1 MAEPPKFSDKTGH
14 LQPNLSEK
22 VKDSTIYHQFQR
34 PASPLPS
41 NASLKSDRS
50 MAEPPKF
57 SDKTDHLKPSLPEKV
72 EDCAVYHQFQRPAS
86 PLPSNASLKSDRSM
100 AEPPKFSDKT
110 DYLKPGIFSLPEKVE
125 DCAVYHQFQRP
136 ASPLPSNASLKS
148 DRSMAE
154 PPKFSDKTGHLQ
166 PKLTSCNLTDDFQ
179 LVIPERGE
187 RVKINS
193 GSILTVSCHLSP
205 GISAADMEITW
216 FGEMSCI
223 CTYKNRE
230 TTQGVGYEGRA
241 SLFIHDLKR
250 GNVSLRVADFRE
262 SDLGVYMC
270 RVSSKNETHQITINV
285 AEEELSKHHSDSDNQ
300 LEDDRMGTK
309 SKDSFQLVVPST
321 QEPEV
326 SLGSDLIIPCY
337 LSPEISAVD
346 MEISW
351 SSDTACVCLYKD
363 RHLTEGVL
371 FKDRYYQGTLHITV
385 IQMRNNVSES
395 DRERV
400 ILTDLK
406 RLRLPATGRSRD
418 LPESD
423 WQLPPAMTDDF
434 QLVIPERGER
444 VKINSGSILTV
455 SCHLSPALSAADMEI
470 TWFGE
475 MSCICTYKSREM
487 TQGVGYEG
495 RASLFIHDL
504 KRGNVS
510 LRVAEFRESDL
521 GVYMCRVTSNNETQ
535 QITVNVVEEDSFQ
548 LVVPSTQEPE
558 ASLGSDLIIPC
569 YLSPEISAV
578 DMEITWSNDTAC
590 VCLYKDKQV
599 TDGVLFKDRVRLFT
613 HKLREGNVS
622 LQLKNFRLSDI
633 GNYHC
638 QVISKDRSEKIT
650 IRVRINPGVQS
661 MSQSP
666 IFPEENEDKR
676 PRAPTSMSRHTSHHG
691 DSDRNDSRSVSENF
705 QLVIPQ
711 TAQEAKISVGSEIIV
726 PCHLS
731 PEICAIAMKI
741 KWFKET
747 DCVCIYKK
755 GQVIEGRSYKNRVNL
770 NTHVL
775 ERGDVSLHLNNFG
788 VSDVGD
794 YFCQVISKDT
804 TNQITVG
811 DDFQL
816 VILDRGERVKINS
829 GSTLTVSCRLSP
841 ALSAVDMEIT
851 WLGETSCI
859 CTYKSREMTQGVGYE
874 GRASLFIHD
883 LTRGNVALRVADF
896 RESDLGVYMCRVTSK
911 NQTQQ
916 ITVNVAEEELTPQD
930 MSSHLNSPDNSLP
943 EDNRT
948 GHDSK
953 KDFEL
958 VVPSTGP
965 EFSLGSDFIIPC
977 YLSPEKNAVDMEIS
991 WYKDTDCVYLYKDK
1005 QVIEGDLFKD
1015 RVSLI
1020 ARNLSKGNVS
1030 LQLKNFRLSD
1040 IGNYHCQVISK
1051 DRREKITVRDKFHL
1065 VFPQTSQ
1072 EAKTYMGSK
1081 FIVPCHLSCEICA
1094 TAMQINWFKETDCV
1108 CIYKDDISRPIYSA
1122 NAV

>member
-1 MAEPPKFSDKTGH
+1 MA
-14 LQPNLSEK
+14 
-22 VKDSTIYHQFQR
+22 
-34 PASPLPS
+34 A
-41 NASLKSDRS
+41 KSG
-50 MAEPPKF
+50 
-57 SDKTDHLKPSLPEKV
+57 
-72 EDCAVYHQFQRPAS
+72 
-86 PLPSNASLKSDRSM
+86 N
-100 AEPPKFSDKT
+100 
-110 DYLKPGIFSLPEKVE
+110 
-125 DCAVYHQFQRP
+125 
-136 ASPLPSNASLKS
+136 
-148 DRSMAE
+148 
-154 PPKFSDKTGHLQ
+154 
-166 PKLTSCNLTDDFQ
+166 DFQ

-205 GISAADMEITW
+205 GI
-216 FGEMSCI
+216 
-223 CTYKNRE
+223 
-230 TTQGVGYEGRA
+230 
-241 SLFIHDLKR
+241 
-250 GNVSLRVADFRE
+250 
-262 SDLGVYMC
+262 
-270 RVSSKNETHQITINV
+270 
-285 AEEELSKHHSDSDNQ
+285 
-300 LEDDRMGTK
+300 
-309 SKDSFQLVVPST
+309 
-321 QEPEV
+321 
-326 SLGSDLIIPCY
+326 
-337 LSPEISAVD
+337 
-346 MEISW
+346 
-351 SSDTACVCLYKD
+351 
-363 RHLTEGVL
+363 
-371 FKDRYYQGTLHITV
+371 
-385 IQMRNNVSES
+385 
-395 DRERV
+395 
-400 ILTDLK
+400 
-406 RLRLPATGRSRD
+406 
-418 LPESD
+418 
-423 WQLPPAMTDDF
+423 
-434 QLVIPERGER
+434 
-444 VKINSGSILTV
+444 
-455 SCHLSPALSAADMEI
+455 SAADMEI

-535 QITVNVVEEDSFQ
+535 QITVNVVEEVSAIFKDQLFFTVNYKMGETSNNSQPEDCKIEEATHQLSIHSAYHSASGTDQHKDYEGEADNKLSSQYIKSDPDKQSEDYSMGAKSEDFLSQASYHNEPNKSQNRDSKMDDLSNNSFQ

-811 DDFQL
+811 VRTKPEVQPVSQSPTFQGQSIQL
-816 VILDRGERVKINS
+816 MLFEIDKIW
-829 GSTLTVSCRLSP
+829 T
-841 ALSAVDMEIT
+841 
-851 WLGETSCI
+851 
-859 CTYKSREMTQGVGYE
+859 
-874 GRASLFIHD
+874 
-883 LTRGNVALRVADF
+883 
-896 RESDLGVYMCRVTSK
+896 
-911 NQTQQ
+911 
-916 ITVNVAEEELTPQD
+916 EEETNKMDESAL
-930 MSSHLNSPDNSLP
+930 MSEIKVNNLQELQQMLIKAYREGCLNW
-943 EDNRT
+943 
-948 GHDSK
+948 
-953 KDFEL
+953 
-958 VVPSTGP
+958 
-965 EFSLGSDFIIPC
+965 C
-977 YLSPEKNAVDMEIS
+977 
-991 WYKDTDCVYLYKDK
+991 
-1005 QVIEGDLFKD
+1005 
-1015 RVSLI
+1015 
-1020 ARNLSKGNVS
+1020 
-1030 LQLKNFRLSD
+1030 
-1040 IGNYHCQVISK
+1040 
-1051 DRREKITVRDKFHL
+1051 
-1065 VFPQTSQ
+1065 
-1072 EAKTYMGSK
+1072 
-1081 FIVPCHLSCEICA
+1081 
-1094 TAMQINWFKETDCV
+1094 
-1108 CIYKDDISRPIYSA
+1108 
-1122 NAV
+1122 